1 VVWSIAQDDR
11 GLLWVVTIVGDPQWA
26 RSLEPGRSDS
36 RVAWRITNNNQYSDT
51 MLEVIDPVAGRLV
64 ASVRLPQYVH
74 LLGADGYLMGLAD
87 DFDDNP
93 RIHVWRAWL
102 EGAVSR

>member
-11 GLLWVVTIVGDPQWA
+11 GLLWVVTIVGDPHWA
-26 RSLEPGRSDS
+26 RGLEPGRPEL
-36 RVAWRITNNNQYSDT
+36 REVWRIARRNQYSDT

-74 LLGADGYLMGLAD
+74 LLSADGYLVGLAD